1 MDSPSK
7 SLNKNNSVSVS
18 KSQNNLSMDS
28 SGANLDEKEGE
39 KKEKPEKSK
48 FDKLPKDDPRRD
60 LPNFEECCCL
70 SESTTLNIPIID
82 LFDLNNPRLQHIFN
96 KETSELKK
104 SFAALKKTQQD
115 KNLLKYEIMLCFWF
129 SIHHLCLEEAKLL
142 YTLDPMIGEIMQ
154 QLRAQGQEE
163 LQKKE

>member
-39 KKEKPEKSK
+39 KKEKTEKSK
-48 FDKLPKDDPRRD
+48 FDKLPKDDPRRE

-104 SFAALKKTQQD
+104 SFAALKKTQ
-115 KNLLKYEIMLCFWF
+115 
-129 SIHHLCLEEAKLL
+129 
-142 YTLDPMIGEIMQ
+142 
-154 QLRAQGQEE
+154 
-163 LQKKE
+163 